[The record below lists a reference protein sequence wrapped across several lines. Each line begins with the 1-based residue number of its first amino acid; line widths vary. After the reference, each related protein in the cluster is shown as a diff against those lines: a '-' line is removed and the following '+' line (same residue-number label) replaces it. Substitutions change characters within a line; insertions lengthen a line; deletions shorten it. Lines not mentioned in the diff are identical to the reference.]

1 MEFKILGPL
10 EIIKGAERLEL
21 GGTRQGIVMATL
33 LLEPNRV
40 VTMDR
45 LLDAVYGEVLP
56 PTSRSQVQISISSLR
71 RLLAAHGCNQIIATR
86 PHGYAIQV
94 DGGSLDSQL
103 FAEHVAAARAA
114 RDACH
119 LDEAVA
125 CYREALRL
133 WRGAA
138 LDGIYSLLVRM
149 AAGRLDEQRITI
161 IEERIHLELELGR
174 HHELVGELTELVG
187 QFPLREQLRGQ
198 LILTLHRC
206 GRSAEALEVYR
217 QARRMMIDELGI
229 EPGERLQRLQHAVLT
244 CDPALDLPAGPV
256 TIQPVKQVPNLLPAD
271 IADFTGRASEIRLI
285 HERLLNG
292 AEPEVRPAAPV
303 VVVIIGKGGV
313 GKTTL
318 AVHTAHGLAG
328 QFPDGQ
334 LFADLHGGSSHPV
347 SPAQVLERFL
357 RALGVPSSAMPE
369 GLDERAEVYR
379 NLLAARKI
387 LVVLDD
393 AAGESQVLPLLPGS
407 GAAGVVITSR
417 RWLAGLAGA
426 AHIEVNVFD
435 AGASIDLLARIAG
448 EGRVQAQAEAAA
460 EVAARCGYLPL
471 ALRIAGARL
480 AARPHR
486 TVRQLAE
493 RLGDET
499 RRLDELRHGDMGIRP
514 SILFTYDSIDGQVR
528 QLFRR
533 LALLDIP
540 LFSSWLGAALLDVP
554 LDVAE
559 DLLDELVNAQLI
571 ETCGGASGV
580 HSQYHFHELIRV
592 FARER
597 LAAEESAAERKAALK
612 RALGALLYLAEQANH
627 CHYGG
632 DYFGVQSDATRW
644 PLPESLTAELVRDP
658 LSWYDQERAT
668 LVVGIRQSA
677 QMGLV
682 DLSWSL
688 AFNAVTLFEFRLY
701 LDDWQDT
708 HDIALEATQ
717 KTHHIRGQAAMLYS
731 IGSLNLVQQRF
742 DKAREMF
749 SEASRMFLSV
759 GDEQG
764 LALVIRH
771 IAFTDR
777 LTGHLDDAAR
787 HYGHALAIFRRT
799 SDHVAAAYVLH
810 GMAQVRLEMHQVGA
824 ARELLSEA
832 LRLTQAARC
841 SRVEAQV
848 LHRMGEADLMAGDVA
863 SAVAT
868 FEAVLERTREI
879 ADPIGEIY
887 ALMGV
892 GTAKI
897 RQGEFCPA
905 GDALKG
911 ALGLAAAAGERL
923 AEGRALL
930 GLSELALARD
940 DPGRAAE
947 FGQRASDIFSAM
959 GARLYDARALRLLAD
974 AHAALTLDLDHRPQ
988 PS

>member
-1 MEFKILGPL
+1 
-10 EIIKGAERLEL
+10 
-21 GGTRQGIVMATL
+21 
-33 LLEPNRV
+33 
-40 VTMDR
+40 
-45 LLDAVYGEVLP
+45 
-56 PTSRSQVQISISSLR
+56 
-71 RLLAAHGCNQIIATR
+71 
-86 PHGYAIQV
+86 
-94 DGGSLDSQL
+94 
-103 FAEHVAAARAA
+103 
-114 RDACH
+114 
-119 LDEAVA
+119 
-125 CYREALRL
+125 
-133 WRGAA
+133 
-138 LDGIYSLLVRM
+138 
-149 AAGRLDEQRITI
+149 
-161 IEERIHLELELGR
+161 
-174 HHELVGELTELVG
+174 
-187 QFPLREQLRGQ
+187 
-198 LILTLHRC
+198 
-206 GRSAEALEVYR
+206 
-217 QARRMMIDELGI
+217 
-229 EPGERLQRLQHAVLT
+229 
-244 CDPALDLPAGPV
+244 V

-285 HERLLNG
+285 HDRLLNG
-292 AEPEVRPAAPV
+292 AEPEVRRAAPV

-318 AVHTAHGLAG
+318 AVHTAQGLAG
-328 QFPDGQ
+328 EFPDGQ
-334 LFADLHGGSSHPV
+334 LFADLHGGSLHPV

-357 RALGVPSSAMPE
+357 RALGVPSTAMPE

-426 AHIEVNVFD
+426 AHIEANVFD

-514 SILFTYDSIDGQVR
+514 SISFTYDSIDGQVR

-580 HSQYHFHELIRV
+580 HCQYHFHELIRV

-644 PLPESLTAELVRDP
+644 PLPESLAAELVRDP

-701 LDDWQDT
+701 LDDWQET

-717 KTHHIRGQAAMLYS
+717 KMHHIRGQAAMLYS

-749 SEASRMFLSV
+749 SEASRLFLSV

-777 LTGHLDDAAR
+777 LTGQLDDAAR

-810 GMAQVRLEMHQVGA
+810 GMAQVSLEMHQVGA

-897 RQGEFCPA
+897 RQGEFRPA

-947 FGQRASDIFSAM
+947 FGQRASDIFRAM

-988 PS
+988 LS